1 MHCYGFKKEEIETL
15 TMSQISTLFEM
26 YGCMKNPEWLKKYK
40 KMSFN
45 SWMEFEQYLLHTM
58 KFI

>member
-26 YGCMKNPEWLKKYK
+26 YGCMKNPEGLKKYK

-45 SWMEFEQYLLHTM
+45 S
-58 KFI
+58 